1 MSELYK
7 CLKQFGN
14 TVFCLWLVALPMLP
28 LFSVGVFK
36 ESIGV
41 FPTIGLTILLSGIA
55 IYRASEASGGCRIH
69 FSIADIAVGIYALY
83 ILFHFVFCR
92 GVAGINDFAVFKV
105 IMLLI
110 VYIYMRMHRS
120 GRAVFMAIIT
130 GSTLQALLVILQ
142 KNGYILSRHNSFE
155 VTGAFSNPG
164 QAGGY
169 IAIGVVL
176 SVILL
181 YNDIREKNIYSN
193 VGFGIVLFLQ
203 LVALYYAD
211 SRASLV
217 AVLSGISFAIISKF
231 KISLSRY
238 RHKLIPIFLI
248 SAIIGAIALFQ
259 YRSGSANAR
268 LLIWN
273 VSGNMIIENP
283 VFGHG
288 IGHFEKKYMLYQA
301 DYFSQYPESR
311 FAILANNVSSPYNEL
326 LRIGVEQ
333 GIVGVLFILFLFC
346 SLFYYRPKDIS
357 DLISKS
363 GLIAL
368 AAFSMFS
375 YPGDTLSLLILFS
388 IFIGL
393 SKSAS
398 VFSLDFSKWGIRSI
412 HIVNIAVFITCIP
425 YSCFYTKTSIHTAR
439 VMSGQSQLMLNPEE
453 LDRLMKSTS
462 FSAFYAYYIT
472 HTHEEGN
479 DYQKIISDMIPSCEN
494 YCFFGDIFLSNQR
507 YAHAESYYKKAA
519 YMIPCRLTP
528 NYKLWNLYLQKGDT
542 AKAIEIAEYML
553 EQKLKVENSFT
564 IRSKSEIRKF
574 LAEVNDQ
581 KGN

>member
-1 MSELYK
+1 M
-7 CLKQFGN
+7 Q
-14 TVFCLWLVALPMLP
+14 
-28 LFSVGVFK
+28 
-36 ESIGV
+36 
-41 FPTIGLTILLSGIA
+41 LT
-55 IYRASEASGGCRIH
+55 
-69 FSIADIAVGIYALY
+69 
-83 ILFHFVFCR
+83 
-92 GVAGINDFAVFKV
+92 
-105 IMLLI
+105 
-110 VYIYMRMHRS
+110 
-120 GRAVFMAIIT
+120 
-130 GSTLQALLVILQ
+130 
-142 KNGYILSRHNSFE
+142 
-155 VTGAFSNPG
+155 
-164 QAGGY
+164 
-169 IAIGVVL
+169 
-176 SVILL
+176 
-181 YNDIREKNIYSN
+181 
-193 VGFGIVLFLQ
+193 
-203 LVALYYAD
+203 ALYYAD

-217 AVLSGISFAIISKF
+217 AVLSGLSFAIISKF

-238 RHKLIPIFLI
+238 RYKLIPIFLI

-268 LLIWN
+268 LLIWK
-273 VSGNMIIENP
+273 VSGAMIKEKP

-333 GIVGVLFILFLFC
+333 GIIGVLFILFLFC

-393 SKSAS
+393 NKSAS

-412 HIVNIAVFITCIP
+412 HIVNITVFITCIP
-425 YSCFYTKTSIHTAR
+425 YFFFYTKASIHTAR
-439 VMSGQSQLMLNPEE
+439 VMSDRSQLLLNPEE
-453 LDRLMKSTS
+453 QDRLMKNTS
-462 FSAFYAYYIT
+462 FSVFYAYYIR

-479 DYQKIISDMIPSCEN
+479 DYQKIISDIIPSCEN
-494 YCFFGDIFLSNQR
+494 YCFLGDIFLSSHR
-507 YAHAESYYKKAA
+507 YAHAESYYRKAA

-542 AKAIEIAEYML
+542 ARAIEIAEYML

-574 LAEVNDQ
+574 LAGVNDQ
-581 KGN
+581 NGN